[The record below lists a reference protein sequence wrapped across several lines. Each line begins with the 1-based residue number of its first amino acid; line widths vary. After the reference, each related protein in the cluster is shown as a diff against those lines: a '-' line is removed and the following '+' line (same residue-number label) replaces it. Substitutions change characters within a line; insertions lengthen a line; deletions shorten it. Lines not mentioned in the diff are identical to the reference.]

1 MQIMEKEE
9 NKITGTPR
17 QEWNVPAAVGN
28 ENLSIDRTRMA
39 AERTLMAWLRT
50 SISMISFGFTIYKF
64 LQAFQTSGTATILRT
79 HAPRN
84 VGLSLIGIGTF
95 ALIIACVQHVKYLQK
110 LHIDKGSTPWNLALM
125 VSCLVALL
133 GLLMFWSIVLNSGPF
148 S

>member
-1 MQIMEKEE
+1 MQVPGKEE
-9 NKITGTPR
+9 KQISGLQVEGIDSGMNTRG
-17 QEWNVPAAVGN
+17 
-28 ENLSIDRTRMA
+28 ENLSFDRTRMA

-50 SISMISFGFTIYKF
+50 SLSMISFGFTIYKF

>member
-1 MQIMEKEE
+1 
-9 NKITGTPR
+9 
-17 QEWNVPAAVGN
+17 
-28 ENLSIDRTRMA
+28 MA

-50 SISMISFGFTIYKF
+50 ALSMISFGFTIYKV
-64 LQAFQTSGTATILRT
+64 LQAFIESGTAPVLRT